1 MVLLGNPL
9 RARVWSEIVTVIV
22 ALVGLAGVNRCV
34 KVCAAG
40 VLRDVI
46 SCMLK
51 GLVIEFATP
60 VPSDEQLS
68 DMRW

>member
-1 MVLLGNPL
+1 MVLQGDSLG
-9 RARVWSEIVTVIV
+9 ARVWSEIVTVIV

-46 SCMLK
+46 SCML
-51 GLVIEFATP
+51 
-60 VPSDEQLS
+60 
-68 DMRW
+68 